1 MEPPLPVR
9 SAMEQG
15 WRGAGGRGAGRRHCS
30 FAAARNYIIADRPAR
45 RFEVEDFELAT
56 VHYVAIGGFVLAAV
70 FGFVANKTNFCT
82 MGAVSDLLHMG
93 SRGRLGAWFFAMGLA
108 ILGTQTLHA
117 AGLVDLTGA
126 IYLTPSFGWLG
137 YVVGG
142 IAFGVGMT
150 LAAGCGQR
158 NLVRFGGGSLKALV
172 VLLVLGITA
181 YTTVRGLLG
190 LARITVFEA
199 PNVDLDMHGFGDQG
213 LATMLSPVLGVE
225 NTDTVRIVLAV
236 LLGGGLIAF
245 ALAQATFRRSFDNL
259 LAGIVI
265 GAIITG
271 GWFVTGYVGND
282 DFEPVP
288 VESMTFIAP
297 TGNVINY
304 LMTFTGSTINFG
316 IAAVLGMIA
325 GSFLYA
331 VTAGSFRIETFST
344 RSEMVSHL
352 IGGLL
357 MGFGGVLAL
366 GCTIG
371 QGVTGMSTLAAGSL
385 IAVACIIFGSA
396 ITMKVEYHMLD
407 EKGFLAA
414 LGTGLKELAMP
425 WRVTGEG

>member
-1 MEPPLPVR
+1 M
-9 SAMEQG
+9 
-15 WRGAGGRGAGRRHCS
+15 
-30 FAAARNYIIADRPAR
+30 
-45 RFEVEDFELAT
+45 EDFELAT
-56 VHYVAIGGFVLAAV
+56 VHYVAALGFVLAAV

-82 MGAVSDLLHMG
+82 MGAVSDMLHMG
-93 SRGRLGAWFFAMGLA
+93 SRGRLGAWFFAMGVA
-108 ILGTQTLHA
+108 ILGTQALHG
-117 AGLVDLTGA
+117 AGLVDLESA
-126 IYLTPSFGWLG
+126 IYLTPNFGWLG
-137 YVVGG
+137 YIAGG

-199 PNVDLDMHGFGDQG
+199 PNVDLEMHGLDGQG
-213 LATMLSPVLGVE
+213 LATMLAPVFGME
-225 NTDTVRIVLAV
+225 DAGTVRIVIAV

-245 ALAQATFRRSFDNL
+245 ALAQSAFRRSFDNV
-259 LAGIVI
+259 LAGVVI
-265 GAIITG
+265 GAVITA

-288 VESMTFIAP
+288 LASMTFVAP
-297 TGNVINY
+297 TGNAINY

-316 IAAVLGMIA
+316 IAAVLGMVA
-325 GSFLYA
+325 GSFACA
-331 VTAGSFRIETFST
+331 VMSGTFRVETFST
-344 RSEMVSHL
+344 RSEMLSHL
-352 IGGLL
+352 AGGLL

-414 LGTGLKELAMP
+414 LGAGLKELAMP
-425 WRVTGEG
+425 WRATEEG

>member
-1 MEPPLPVR
+1 M
-9 SAMEQG
+9 
-15 WRGAGGRGAGRRHCS
+15 
-30 FAAARNYIIADRPAR
+30 
-45 RFEVEDFELAT
+45 EDFEFAT
-56 VHYVAIGGFVLAAV
+56 VHYVAVSGFVLAAI

-82 MGAVSDLLHMG
+82 MGAVSDMLHMG
-93 SRGRLGAWFFAMGLA
+93 SLGRLGAWFFAMGLA
-108 ILGTQTLHA
+108 ILGAQGLHA
-117 AGLVDLTGA
+117 AGLVDLGGA
-126 IYLTPSFGWLG
+126 IYLTPDFGWFG
-137 YVVGG
+137 YLVGG

-158 NLVRFGGGSLKALV
+158 NLVRLGGGSLKALV
-172 VLLVLGITA
+172 VVLVLGITA

-199 PNVDLDMHGFGDQG
+199 PNVDLEMRGLDDQG
-213 LATMLSPVLGVE
+213 LATLLAPALGMEDAGPVRG
-225 NTDTVRIVLAV
+225 AV
-236 LLGGGLIAF
+236 TILLGGGLIAF
-245 ALAQATFRRSFDNL
+245 ALAQSTFRRSFDDM

-265 GAIITG
+265 GVIITA
-271 GWFVTGYVGND
+271 GWFVTGYIGND
-282 DFEPVP
+282 DFEPTP
-288 VESMTFIAP
+288 LESMTFVAP

-316 IAAVLGMIA
+316 IAAVLGVIA
-325 GSFLYA
+325 GSFVYA
-331 VTAGSFRIETFST
+331 AASGSFRIETFST

-352 IGGLL
+352 AGGLL

-385 IAVACIIFGSA
+385 IAVAGIIFGSA

-414 LGTGLKELAMP
+414 LGVGLRELAMP
-425 WRVTGEG
+425 WRSTDEATDEG

>member
-1 MEPPLPVR
+1 M
-9 SAMEQG
+9 
-15 WRGAGGRGAGRRHCS
+15 
-30 FAAARNYIIADRPAR
+30 
-45 RFEVEDFELAT
+45 EDFELAP
-56 VHYVAIGGFVLAAV
+56 VHYVAAWGFALAAV

-82 MGAVSDLLHMG
+82 MGAVSDMLHMG

-108 ILGTQTLHA
+108 ILGTQALHA
-117 AGLVDLTGA
+117 AGLVDLA
-126 IYLTPSFGWLG
+126 
-137 YVVGG
+137 
-142 IAFGVGMT
+142 GVGMT

-199 PNVDLDMHGFGDQG
+199 PTVDLQMHGLDDQG
-213 LATMLSPVLGVE
+213 LATLLAPVLGVDDAGAVH
-225 NTDTVRIVLAV
+225 TVLAV
-236 LLGGGLIAF
+236 VLGGGLIAF
-245 ALAQATFRRSFDNL
+245 ALAQSTFRRNPDDL

-265 GAIITG
+265 GAVITG
-271 GWFVTGYVGND
+271 GWFVTGYIGND

-288 VESMTFIAP
+288 LESMTFVAP

-325 GSFLYA
+325 GSFVYA
-331 VTAGSFRIETFST
+331 MMSGSFRIETFGT
-344 RSEMVSHL
+344 RAEMVSHL
-352 IGGLL
+352 AGGLL

-371 QGVTGMSTLAAGSL
+371 QGVTGVSTLAAGSL
-385 IAVACIIFGSA
+385 IAVAGIIFGSV

-414 LGTGLKELAMP
+414 LGAGLKEVAMP
-425 WRVTGEG
+425 WRATEEG

>member
-1 MEPPLPVR
+1 M
-9 SAMEQG
+9 
-15 WRGAGGRGAGRRHCS
+15 
-30 FAAARNYIIADRPAR
+30 
-45 RFEVEDFELAT
+45 EDFELAP
-56 VHYVAIGGFVLAAV
+56 VHYVAAWGFALAAV

-82 MGAVSDLLHMG
+82 MGAVSDMLHMG

-108 ILGTQTLHA
+108 ILGTQALHA
-117 AGLVDLTGA
+117 AGLIDLAGA
-126 IYLTPSFGWLG
+126 MYLTPNFGWLG
-137 YVVGG
+137 YIVGG

-158 NLVRFGGGSLKALV
+158 NLVRFGGGNLKALV

-199 PNVDLDMHGFGDQG
+199 PNVDLEMHGLDGQG
-213 LATMLSPVLGVE
+213 IATLLAPVLGV
-225 NTDTVRIVLAV
+225 DDAGAVRTVLAV
-236 LLGGGLIAF
+236 VLGGGLIAF
-245 ALAQATFRRSFDNL
+245 ALAQSTFRRNPDDL

-265 GAIITG
+265 GAVITG
-271 GWFVTGYVGND
+271 GWFVTGYIGND

-288 VESMTFIAP
+288 LESMTFVAP

-325 GSFLYA
+325 GSFVYA
-331 VTAGSFRIETFST
+331 MMSGSFRIETFGT
-344 RSEMVSHL
+344 RAEMVSHL
-352 IGGLL
+352 AGGLL

-371 QGVTGMSTLAAGSL
+371 QGVTGVSTLAAGSL
-385 IAVACIIFGSA
+385 IAVAGIIFGSA
-396 ITMKVEYHMLD
+396 LTMKVEYHMLD

-414 LGTGLKELAMP
+414 LGAGLKELAMP
-425 WRVTGEG
+425 WRAGEEG

>member
-1 MEPPLPVR
+1 M
-9 SAMEQG
+9 
-15 WRGAGGRGAGRRHCS
+15 
-30 FAAARNYIIADRPAR
+30 D
-45 RFEVEDFELAT
+45 DFEIAV
-56 VHYVAIGGFVLAAV
+56 VHYVAACGFALAAI

-82 MGAVSDLLHMG
+82 MGAVSDMLHMG
-93 SRGRLGAWFFAMGLA
+93 SLGRLGAWLFAMGLA
-108 ILGTQTLHA
+108 ILGTRALDA
-117 AGLVDLTGA
+117 AGLVELSSA
-126 IYLTPSFGWLG
+126 MYLTPNFGWLG
-137 YVVGG
+137 YIVGG

-158 NLVRFGGGSLKALV
+158 NLVRFGGGNLKALV

-199 PNVDLDMHGFGDQG
+199 PNVDLEMHELDDQG
-213 LATMLSPVLGVE
+213 IATLLAPVLGLDDAG
-225 NTDTVRIVLAV
+225 TLRAALAL

-245 ALAQATFRRSFDNL
+245 ALSQPTFRRSFDNL

-265 GAIITG
+265 GAVITG
-271 GWFVTGYVGND
+271 GWYVTGYIGND
-282 DFEPVP
+282 DFDPVP
-288 VESMTFIAP
+288 LESMTFVAP

-325 GSFLYA
+325 GSFVYA
-331 VTAGSFRIETFST
+331 VTSGSFRVETFGT

-352 IGGLL
+352 AGGAL

-371 QGVTGMSTLAAGSL
+371 QGVTGVSTLAAGSF
-385 IAVACIIFGSA
+385 IAVASIIFGSA
-396 ITMKVEYHMLD
+396 ITMKIEYHMLD
-407 EKGFLAA
+407 DMGFAAA
-414 LGTGLKELAMP
+414 LRTGLKELAMP
-425 WRVTGEG
+425 WRDQE

>member
-1 MEPPLPVR
+1 M
-9 SAMEQG
+9 
-15 WRGAGGRGAGRRHCS
+15 
-30 FAAARNYIIADRPAR
+30 
-45 RFEVEDFELAT
+45 EDFELAT
-56 VHYVAIGGFVLAAV
+56 VHYVAACGFVLAAV

-82 MGAVSDLLHMG
+82 MGAVSDVLHMG

-108 ILGTQTLHA
+108 ILGTQALDA
-117 AGLVDLTGA
+117 AGLVDLAGA
-126 IYLTPSFGWLG
+126 MYLTPNFGWLG
-137 YVVGG
+137 YIVGG

-158 NLVRFGGGSLKALV
+158 NLVRFGGGNLKALV

-199 PNVDLDMHGFGDQG
+199 PNVDLEMHGLDDQG
-213 LATMLSPVLGVE
+213 LATLLAPVLAQVLAIDDAGS
-225 NTDTVRIVLAV
+225 VRAALAV

-245 ALAQATFRRSFDNL
+245 ALAQSAFRRSSDNL

-265 GAIITG
+265 GAVITG
-271 GWFVTGYVGND
+271 GWFVTGYIGND

-288 VESMTFIAP
+288 LESMTFVAP

-325 GSFLYA
+325 GSFVYA
-331 VTAGSFRIETFST
+331 VTSGSFRVETFGT

-352 IGGLL
+352 AGGVL

-371 QGVTGMSTLAAGSL
+371 QGVTGVSTLAAGSL
-385 IAVACIIFGSA
+385 IAVASIIFGSA
-396 ITMKVEYHMLD
+396 TTMKVEYHMLD

-414 LGTGLKELAMP
+414 LGVGLKELAMP
-425 WRVTGEG
+425 WRDTGEG

>member
-1 MEPPLPVR
+1 M
-9 SAMEQG
+9 
-15 WRGAGGRGAGRRHCS
+15 
-30 FAAARNYIIADRPAR
+30 
-45 RFEVEDFELAT
+45 EDFELAT
-56 VHYVAIGGFVLAAV
+56 VHYVAACGFVLATV
-70 FGFVANKTNFCT
+70 FGFVANKTNFCA
-82 MGAVSDLLHMG
+82 MGAVSDMLHMG

-108 ILGTQTLHA
+108 ILGTQALHA
-117 AGLVDLTGA
+117 AELVDLAGA
-126 IYLTPSFGWLG
+126 MYLSPNFGWVG
-137 YVVGG
+137 YIVGG
-142 IAFGVGMT
+142 VAFGVGMT

-158 NLVRFGGGSLKALV
+158 NLVRFGGGNLKALV

-199 PNVDLDMHGFGDQG
+199 PNVDLELHGLDGQG
-213 LATMLSPVLGVE
+213 LATLLAPVLGM
-225 NTDTVRIVLAV
+225 DDAGGARMVLAV
-236 LLGGGLIAF
+236 LFGGSLMAF
-245 ALAQATFRRSFDNL
+245 ALAQSTFRRSFDNL

-265 GAIITG
+265 GAVITC
-271 GWFVTGYVGND
+271 GWFVTGYIGND

-288 VESMTFIAP
+288 LESMTFVAP

-325 GSFLYA
+325 GSFVYA
-331 VTAGSFRIETFST
+331 VASGSFRIETFST

-352 IGGLL
+352 AGGLL

-385 IAVACIIFGSA
+385 IAVASIIFGSA

-407 EKGFLAA
+407 EKGFLDA

-425 WRVTGEG
+425 WRAGEEG

>member
-1 MEPPLPVR
+1 ME
-9 SAMEQG
+9 E
-15 WRGAGGRGAGRRHCS
+15 
-30 FAAARNYIIADRPAR
+30 
-45 RFEVEDFELAT
+45 FELAP
-56 VHYVAIGGFVLAAV
+56 VHYVAACGFVLAAI

-108 ILGTQTLHA
+108 ILGTQALDA
-117 AGLVDLTGA
+117 AGLIDLA
-126 IYLTPSFGWLG
+126 SAMYLTPNFGWLG
-137 YVVGG
+137 YIVGG
-142 IAFGVGMT
+142 VAFGVGMT

-158 NLVRFGGGSLKALV
+158 NLVRFGGGNLKALV

-199 PNVDLDMHGFGDQG
+199 PNVDLEMHGLDGQG
-213 LATMLSPVLGVE
+213 IATLLAPVLGVE
-225 NTDTVRIVLAV
+225 DAGSVRAVLAV

-245 ALAQATFRRSFDNL
+245 ALSQSTFRRSLDDL

-265 GAIITG
+265 GAVITG
-271 GWFVTGYVGND
+271 GWYVTGVIGND

-288 VESMTFIAP
+288 LESMTFVAP

-325 GSFLYA
+325 GSFVYA
-331 VTAGSFRIETFST
+331 VTSGSFRVETFGT

-352 IGGLL
+352 AGGVL

-371 QGVTGMSTLAAGSL
+371 QGVTGVSKLAAGSF
-385 IAVACIIFGSA
+385 IAVASIIFGSA

-414 LGTGLKELAMP
+414 LGTGLKEIAMP
-425 WRVTGEG
+425 WRAGENG

>member
-1 MEPPLPVR
+1 M
-9 SAMEQG
+9 
-15 WRGAGGRGAGRRHCS
+15 
-30 FAAARNYIIADRPAR
+30 
-45 RFEVEDFELAT
+45 EDFEFAP
-56 VHYVAIGGFVLAAV
+56 VHHVAAWGFVLAAV

-82 MGAVSDLLHMG
+82 MGAVSDMLHMG

-108 ILGTQTLHA
+108 ILGTQGLHA
-117 AGLVDLTGA
+117 AGLVDLAGA
-126 IYLTPSFGWLG
+126 MYLTPNFGWLG
-137 YVVGG
+137 YVAGG

-158 NLVRFGGGSLKALV
+158 NLVRLGGGNLKALV

-199 PNVDLDMHGFGDQG
+199 PNVDLEMHGLDDQG
-213 LATMLSPVLGVE
+213 VATLLAPVLGME
-225 NTDTVRIVLAV
+225 DAGSVRTALAV
-236 LLGGGLIAF
+236 LLGGGLVAF
-245 ALAQATFRRSFDNL
+245 ALAQSTFRRSADNL

-265 GAIITG
+265 GAVITG
-271 GWFVTGYVGND
+271 GWFVTGYIGND

-288 VESMTFIAP
+288 LESMTFVAP

-325 GSFLYA
+325 GSFVYA
-331 VTAGSFRIETFST
+331 VTSGSFRVETFGT

-352 IGGLL
+352 VGGLL

-371 QGVTGMSTLAAGSL
+371 QGVTGVSTLAAGSL
-385 IAVACIIFGSA
+385 IAVASIIFGSA

-407 EKGFLAA
+407 EKGFAAA
-414 LGTGLKELAMP
+414 LGTGLKELVVP
-425 WRVTGEG
+425 WRATGEG

>member
-1 MEPPLPVR
+1 M
-9 SAMEQG
+9 
-15 WRGAGGRGAGRRHCS
+15 
-30 FAAARNYIIADRPAR
+30 
-45 RFEVEDFELAT
+45 EDFELAT
-56 VHYVAIGGFVLAAV
+56 VHIVAALGFVLAAV

-82 MGAVSDLLHMG
+82 MGAVSDMLHMG
-93 SRGRLGAWFFAMGLA
+93 SRGRLGAWFFAMGVA
-108 ILGTQTLHA
+108 ILGTQALHG
-117 AGLVDLTGA
+117 AGLVDLESA
-126 IYLTPSFGWLG
+126 IYLTPNFGWLG
-137 YVVGG
+137 YIVGG

-181 YTTVRGLLG
+181 YTTLRGLLG

-199 PNVDLDMHGFGDQG
+199 PNVDLEMHGLDGQG
-213 LATMLSPVLGVE
+213 LATVLAPVFGVE
-225 NTDTVRIVLAV
+225 DAGTARIVLAV
-236 LLGGGLIAF
+236 LLGGGLIVF
-245 ALAQATFRRSFDNL
+245 ALAQSGFRQSFDNV

-265 GAIITG
+265 GAVITG

-288 VESMTFIAP
+288 LESMTFVAP

-304 LMTFTGSTINFG
+304 VMTFTGSTINFG

-325 GSFLYA
+325 GSFAWA
-331 VTAGSFRIETFST
+331 VMSGSFRLETFST
-344 RSEMVSHL
+344 RSEMLSHL
-352 IGGLL
+352 AGGAL

-385 IAVACIIFGSA
+385 IAVASIIFGSA

-407 EKGFLAA
+407 EMGFLAA

-425 WRVTGEG
+425 WRATEEC

>member
-1 MEPPLPVR
+1 ME
-9 SAMEQG
+9 E
-15 WRGAGGRGAGRRHCS
+15 
-30 FAAARNYIIADRPAR
+30 
-45 RFEVEDFELAT
+45 FELAP
-56 VHYVAIGGFVLAAV
+56 VHIVAALGFVLAAV

-82 MGAVSDLLHMG
+82 MGAVSDMLHMG
-93 SRGRLGAWFFAMGLA
+93 SRGRLGAWFFAMGTA
-108 ILGTQTLHA
+108 ILGTQALHG
-117 AGLVDLTGA
+117 AGLVDLESA
-126 IYLTPSFGWLG
+126 IYLTPNFGWLG
-137 YVVGG
+137 YIAGG

-199 PNVDLDMHGFGDQG
+199 PNVDLEMHGLDGQG
-213 LATMLSPVLGVE
+213 LATVLAPAFGLE
-225 NTDTVRIVLAV
+225 DAGTARIVLAV
-236 LLGGGLIAF
+236 LLGGGLVVF
-245 ALAQATFRRSFDNL
+245 ALAQPAFRRSFDNV

-265 GAIITG
+265 GAVITA

-288 VESMTFIAP
+288 LESMTFVAP

-304 LMTFTGSTINFG
+304 VMTFTGSTINFG

-325 GSFLYA
+325 GSFAWA
-331 VTAGSFRIETFST
+331 VMSGSFRVETFST
-344 RSEMVSHL
+344 RSEMLSHL
-352 IGGLL
+352 AGGAL

-385 IAVACIIFGSA
+385 IAVASIVFGSA

-425 WRVTGEG
+425 WRIAGED

>member
-1 MEPPLPVR
+1 M
-9 SAMEQG
+9 
-15 WRGAGGRGAGRRHCS
+15 
-30 FAAARNYIIADRPAR
+30 
-45 RFEVEDFELAT
+45 EDFEFAP
-56 VHYVAIGGFVLAAV
+56 VHHVAAWGFVFAAV

-82 MGAVSDLLHMG
+82 MGAVSDMLHMG

-108 ILGTQTLHA
+108 ILGTQGLHA
-117 AGLVDLTGA
+117 AGLVDLAGA
-126 IYLTPSFGWLG
+126 MYLTPNFGWLG
-137 YVVGG
+137 YIVGG

-158 NLVRFGGGSLKALV
+158 NLVRLGGGNLKALV

-181 YTTVRGLLG
+181 YTTVRGVLG

-199 PNVDLDMHGFGDQG
+199 PNVDLEMHGIDDQG
-213 LATMLSPVLGVE
+213 LATLLAPVLGME
-225 NTDTVRIVLAV
+225 GAGSVRTALAV
-236 LLGGGLIAF
+236 LLGGGLVAF
-245 ALAQATFRRSFDNL
+245 ALAQSTFRRSADNL

-265 GAIITG
+265 GAVITG
-271 GWFVTGYVGND
+271 GWFVTGYIGND

-288 VESMTFIAP
+288 LESMTFVAP

-316 IAAVLGMIA
+316 IAAVLGMIT
-325 GSFLYA
+325 GSFVYA
-331 VTAGSFRIETFST
+331 VTSGSFRVETFGT

-352 IGGLL
+352 AGGLL

-371 QGVTGMSTLAAGSL
+371 QGVTGVSTLAAGSL
-385 IAVACIIFGSA
+385 IAVASIIFGSA
-396 ITMKVEYHMLD
+396 ITMKVEYHLLD
-407 EKGFLAA
+407 EKGFAAA

-425 WRVTGEG
+425 WRDSGEG